1 MSVEERAAPGEDLGR
16 QAATGVLWLA
26 AQKWAIRVSG
36 FLTLVVLTHQ
46 ISPRGFGVVAAAMTV
61 VPMVYL
67 LSDLGFSTYLLQTDD
82 ADQLSL
88 STAFWASVLAGLVL
102 SAGLVAIA
110 PLLAVAFRTPDLV
123 PVLRAL
129 VLSIVPTVLAGVPLA
144 LLRRSMAFRAVAI
157 QALVAAVLAQVVAVA
172 TALLGGGVWA
182 LVSQVVVSQWVIAV
196 LAWRSAGWRPSWSL
210 SPRQFRVMAVFG
222 VRVSGVDLVASSRVW
237 AETWII
243 AAGLGTTALG
253 LFNISQRLVQVAQ
266 ELAAASLTPVS
277 TVVFAR
283 VRESRTRLGTTYLKA
298 LGLAYAVVS
307 PLMVLIVVTGPVLI
321 PTLFGHRWQSS
332 VLPAQA
338 LAVAGIITL
347 GAMLDHGLYY
357 GLGRPG
363 AWLSYS
369 VVVDAVTVATTAV
382 AVRWGLGGVAVGFVG
397 VAVLATVVRWLL
409 VARVVGLPVVT
420 VALPFATVLVPTVAT
435 MLIGTLLLR
444 SASGIGSEAATLVV
458 TVVGTLLVNLVLLR
472 LFAAR
477 TIGDG
482 LMLVPLPTR
491 YAARLHRLLRL
502 VPRPTP

>member
-1 MSVEERAAPGEDLGR
+1 MSVEQGADELLGSR
-16 QAATGVLWLA
+16 VASSVIWLA
-26 AQKWAIRVSG
+26 AQKWAIRLSSFG
-36 FLTLVVLTHQ
+36 TLLVLTRRV
-46 ISPRGFGVVAAAMTV
+46 SPVEFGVVAAAMTV

-67 LSDLGFSTYLLQTDD
+67 LSDLGFSTYLLQTDET
-82 ADQLSL
+82 DQRSL

-110 PLLAVAFRTPDLV
+110 PLLAAAFKEPALV

-129 VLSIVPTVLAGVPLA
+129 VLSIIPTVLAGVPLA
-144 LLRRSMAFRAVAI
+144 LLRRAMAFRAVAI
-157 QALVAAVLAQVVAVA
+157 QALVAAVLAQSVAVV
-172 TALLGGGVWA
+172 TALLGGGAWA
-182 LVSQVVVSQWVIAV
+182 LVSQVVVSQWVIGV

-222 VRVSGVDLVASSRVW
+222 VRVSAVDLVASSRVW
-237 AETWII
+237 IETWII
-243 AAGLGTTALG
+243 AASLGTTALG
-253 LFNISQRLVQVAQ
+253 LFNISQRLVAVAQ

-283 VRESRTRLGTTYLKA
+283 MRESLTRLGATYLKA

-307 PLMVLIVVTGPVLI
+307 PIMVLIVVTGPVLI
-321 PTLFGHRWQSS
+321 PTLFGHRWQGS

-369 VVVDAVTVATTAV
+369 VVVDAGTVATTAV
-382 AVRWGLGGVAVGFVG
+382 AVRWGLGGVAVGFIA
-397 VAVLATVVRWLL
+397 VAVLATVVRWFL
-409 VARVVGLPVVT
+409 VARLIGLPVLT
-420 VALPFATVLVPTVAT
+420 VARPFLTVLVPTAAT
-435 MLIGTLLLR
+435 MVLGTLLLR
-444 SASGIGSEAATLVV
+444 STSGIGSSAATLVV
-458 TVVGTLLVNLVLLR
+458 TSAGTVLVNLVLLR

-482 LMLVPLPTR
+482 LGVVPLPVR
-491 YAARLHRLLRL
+491 YVARLRALLRL
-502 VPRPTP
+502 APGPTP

>member
-1 MSVEERAAPGEDLGR
+1 
-16 QAATGVLWLA
+16 
-26 AQKWAIRVSG
+26 
-36 FLTLVVLTHQ
+36 
-46 ISPRGFGVVAAAMTV
+46 
-61 VPMVYL
+61 
-67 LSDLGFSTYLLQTDD
+67 
-82 ADQLSL
+82 
-88 STAFWASVLAGLVL
+88 
-102 SAGLVAIA
+102 
-110 PLLAVAFRTPDLV
+110 
-123 PVLRAL
+123 
-129 VLSIVPTVLAGVPLA
+129 
-144 LLRRSMAFRAVAI
+144 
-157 QALVAAVLAQVVAVA
+157 
-172 TALLGGGVWA
+172 
-182 LVSQVVVSQWVIAV
+182 
-196 LAWRSAGWRPSWSL
+196 
-210 SPRQFRVMAVFG
+210 MAVFG

-420 VALPFATVLVPTVAT
+420 VARPFATVLVPTVAT